1 MPRTAPLVLPG
12 VAHHVTQ
19 RGTNRQNV
27 FLSRGDRRVYLEL
40 LEQNSRQEG
49 LRVLA
54 YCLMPNHVHLIAVPD
69 CEDSL
74 AIVLRRTH
82 GRYAQ
87 YWNARKQRSGHV
99 WQNRFYS
106 CPLGRTHLTNA
117 LAYVER
123 NPVRAGMVALAEEYE
138 WSSAA
143 AHLGRRSWESL
154 LDGDFWQERGGAAAW
169 QELLRKEETEDWRRS
184 LRRATYAGRTLVEK
198 PEEDLGYV
206 FAGENAMVK

>member
-1 MPRTAPLVLPG
+1 M
-12 VAHHVTQ
+12 TQ

-87 YWNARKQRSGHV
+87 YWNARKHRSGHV

-106 CPLGRTHLTNA
+106 CPLGRTHLTHA
-117 LAYVER
+117 LAYVEQ

-143 AHLGRRSWESL
+143 AHLGRRSWGSL

-169 QELLRKEETEDWRRS
+169 QELLRKEGTEDWRRS
-184 LRRATYAGRTLVEK
+184 LRRATYAGRTLAEK